1 MQTLEFSDSPKFS
14 KALRTFCADANAT
27 GDVSDV
33 VTPVL
38 ADVKARGDKAVLEY
52 TQKFDGA
59 KLSAKAMRV
68 DPAEMKAAVKSLSVA
83 DRKAIRESIAL
94 VKDDNT
100 FCRDMLVGIKTASMT
115 CTTPFDAS
123 MFLATTLALLI
134 LIPDAERLVSMLL
147 PSKVGALPAFTA
159 SLS

>member
-1 MQTLEFSDSPKFS
+1 MQTLEFSESPKFTN
-14 KALRTFCADANAT
+14 ALRQFCANANAT

-38 ADVKARGDKAVLEY
+38 ADVKARGDKAVLDY

-68 DPAEMKAAVKSLSVA
+68 DPAEMKAALKSLSVA

-94 VKDDNT
+94 VKE
-100 FCRDMLVGIKTASMT
+100 FHKKTRQTRVVFVSSLPPAPLHS
-115 CTTPFDAS
+115 TPQ
-123 MFLATTLALLI
+123 LAK
-134 LIPDAERLVSMLL
+134 R
-147 PSKVGALPAFTA
+147 KNY
-159 SLS
+159 SL